1 MKIGLIGAMTV
12 EVEALRDEMENA
24 VRTVVSG
31 MEFWEGR
38 LCGQDV
44 VLAVAGIGKVNAAM
58 CAQTMILRF
67 APDAVL
73 NTGVAG
79 GIGSGVKI
87 LDVVVADAVA
97 QHDMDTSPLGD
108 PVGLIPG
115 LNVVEMKCDEA
126 LCDRACAAARS
137 VGVEPVRGL
146 IVSGDQFIGSQA
158 QIDRIRAHFDAR
170 AAEMEGAAI
179 GQVCAINRV
188 PFTVIR
194 AISDGGDAD
203 AQMDYPQFVKLA
215 AARSVRIVEAFLR
228 L

>member
-1 MKIGLIGAMTV
+1 MKYGLIGAMTV
-12 EVEALRDEMENA
+12 EVEALRNEMENA

-31 MEFWEGR
+31 MEFWEGK

-87 LDVVVADAVA
+87 MDVVVAEAVA

-115 LNVVEMKCDEA
+115 LNVVEMKCDAA

-179 GQVCAINRV
+179 GQVCAINHV

-194 AISDGGDAD
+194 AISDGGDD
-203 AQMDYPQFVKLA
+203 EAQMDYPQFVKLA
-215 AARSVRIVEAFLR
+215 AAQSVRIVEAFLR
-228 L
+228 G

>member
-12 EVEALRDEMENA
+12 EVEALRDRMEGA
-24 VRTVVSG
+24 RRTEVSG
-31 MEFWEGR
+31 MEFWEGT
-38 LCGQDV
+38 LCGRDV

-58 CAQTMILRF
+58 CAQTMILLF
-67 APDAVL
+67 KPDAIL

-87 LDVVVADAVA
+87 MDVVVATAVA
-97 QHDMDTSPLGD
+97 QHDMDTSALGD

-115 LNVVEMKCDEA
+115 LDAVEMRCDAA

-146 IVSGDQFIGSQA
+146 IVSGDQFIGSQQ

-179 GQVCAINRV
+179 GQVCAINGV

-194 AISDGGDAD
+194 AISDGGDD
-203 AQMDYPQFVKLA
+203 KAQMDYPQFVKIA
-215 AARSVRIVEAFLR
+215 AARSVRIVEEFLKQ
-228 L
+228 